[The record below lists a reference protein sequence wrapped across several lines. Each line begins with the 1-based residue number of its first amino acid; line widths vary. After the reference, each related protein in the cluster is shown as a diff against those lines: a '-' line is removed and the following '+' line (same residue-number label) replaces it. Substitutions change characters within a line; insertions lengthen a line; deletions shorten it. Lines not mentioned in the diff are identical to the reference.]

1 MKKKVEVRLSHPE
14 HTNMYL
20 CEKCFCWDG
29 EFYKKST
36 ELHEPMW
43 LAISCLCN
51 SAECNKCGN
60 KRKIP
65 GTSIWALY
73 DDSIAYVPYFPERL
87 PCSKCGDKMVN

>member
-36 ELHEPMW
+36 TLNEPMW
-43 LAISCLCN
+43 LSQ
-51 SAECNKCGN
+51 NKQGL
-60 KRKIP
+60 
-65 GTSIWALY
+65 TT
-73 DDSIAYVPYFPERL
+73 V
-87 PCSKCGDKMVN
+87 